1 MSSKFYLIV
10 TFSFFTVIFA
20 APGQDVLSGKVVDA
34 THGVAVEGASIS
46 WGNEQ
51 GTVSDSN
58 GNFTL
63 PSVQTGDTLLISKVG
78 YEEMRLPLAG
88 NLNFVNIRLTPSVT
102 LLKEVIVAGSNLDR
116 KLIDEPGA
124 IGVITPLELQ
134 RDNDLVITPGLNRI
148 PGVYMHSGALNTNR
162 ITIRGIGSRSLFST
176 NKIKA
181 YINEIPLTTGDGETT
196 IEDIDLQ
203 LVDRVEVIKG
213 PNSSIFGAGLGGTIN
228 FTTVDSPY
236 RNTSAQFGYS
246 HGSYGLNRFT
256 LKAQHG
262 DDHKN
267 FSLIYNKTHQ
277 DGYREN
283 NRYDRESITLLG
295 KVFMNKGNVLNIFG
309 NFISLKAFIPSSL
322 DSATFASNPSAA
334 AFTWQQAMGFEDY
347 NKSNFGISYNLH
359 INDYWSNET
368 SFFTSFR
375 NAFEVRPFNILTES
389 TQALGARTKTT
400 FNGKLA
406 NKPLQWVFG
415 AEYFIDWYD
424 WQTLENDE
432 NAVGS
437 VLSNNMETRF
447 YLNLFS
453 QLDYELFNNTFVS
466 VGLNLNKTNYE
477 LTDLFADDNIDQ
489 SGDYSF
495 NPILSPRLAI
505 LHKLKENKSVYF
517 NVSHGFSPPTL
528 AETLTPDG
536 LINPDIK
543 PESGYNFELGS
554 RGSLLQD
561 RLEYDISVYTM
572 RIENL
577 LVARRVGDDQFI
589 GVNAGK
595 TTHDGA
601 EVQVK
606 YALIAK
612 STHSLR
618 GFVNLSMTDYKFDDF
633 VDGENNFSGNE
644 LTGTPANIVNYGLDY
659 EMKNGLYAHVNS
671 QFVDRVP
678 VNDANTVYASSYHVA
693 NVKAGYKK
701 SFFNRLELNAYAGIN
716 NILDEKYASM
726 ILVNASGFGG
736 RAPRYFYPG
745 LPRNFY
751 GGIFLG
757 YKLKAS

>member
-10 TFSFFTVIFA
+10 IFSFFTSIFA
-20 APGQDVLSGKVVDA
+20 AAGQDVLSGKVVDA

-46 WGNEQ
+46 WGNGQ

-63 PSVQTGDTLLISKVG
+63 SSIQTGDTLLVSKVG
-78 YEEMRLPLAG
+78 YEEMQLPLAG

-124 IGVITPLELQ
+124 IGVITPRELQ

-236 RNTSAQFGYS
+236 RNTSAQLGYS
-246 HGSYGLNRFT
+246 RGSYGLNRLT
-256 LKAQHG
+256 LKTQHG

-295 KVFMNKGNVLNIFG
+295 KIFMNKGNVLNIFG

-368 SFFTSFR
+368 SFFTNFR

-415 AEYFIDWYD
+415 TEYFIDWYD

-505 LHKLKENKSVYF
+505 LHKLKENKSVYV

-561 RLEYDISVYTM
+561 RLEYDISIYTM

-618 GFVNLSMTDYKFDDF
+618 GFVNLSVTDYKFDDF

-644 LTGTPANIVNYGLDY
+644 LTGTPANIINYGLDY
-659 EMKNGLYAHVNS
+659 EMKNGLYAHINS

-678 VNDANTVYASSYHVA
+678 VNDANTVYASSYQVA

-701 SFFNRLELNAYAGIN
+701 LFYNRLELNAYAGIN
-716 NILDEKYASM
+716 NIFDEKYASM
-726 ILVNASGFGG
+726 ILVNASSFGG

-757 YKLKAS
+757 YKLKAD